1 MTHIRRSVRVTS
13 HNHRFTSVIQT
24 LRHYI
29 TNYGKLPFVE
39 YSVVKDQLLGRLR
52 GPEAP
57 CRFLARRAVRVVL
70 DSQTLRSSKYYVA
83 VTRRGPAS
91 LLRSGGAT
99 LYVAANLVEN
109 TGLEPVTSWMQTR
122 RSPS

>member
-1 MTHIRRSVRVTS
+1 M
-13 HNHRFTSVIQT
+13 
-24 LRHYI
+24 
-29 TNYGKLPFVE
+29 E

-52 GPEAP
+52 GSEAQ
-57 CRFLARRAVRVVL
+57 CRFLARRAARVVL
-70 DSQTLRSSKYYVA
+70 NSQTFTVIEILPHRDSQGLFI
-83 VTRRGPAS
+83 

-99 LYVAANLVEN
+99 TYVAASFVEN

>member
-1 MTHIRRSVRVTS
+1 M
-13 HNHRFTSVIQT
+13 
-24 LRHYI
+24 
-29 TNYGKLPFVE
+29 E
-39 YSVVKDQLLGRLR
+39 YSVVKDHLLGRLR
-52 GPEAP
+52 GLEAP

-70 DSQTLRSSKYYVA
+70 DSQTSTVVEILR
-83 VTRRGPAS
+83 RRHSQEPFI
-91 LLRSGGAT
+91 LLRSGVAT